1 MAFIRVNT
9 ANWTD
14 TVRVILTIFPLQ
26 PLEVKIVVSSVQLTS
41 PSVSGCCRPTL
52 HDRVFN
58 SDGLSPLVTK
68 ECGGSGV
75 VAPAPHQ
82 VEDGVLH
89 TAPTGG
95 VADH

>member
-1 MAFIRVNT
+1 MLAL
-9 ANWTD
+9 
-14 TVRVILTIFPLQ
+14 LTLLTQ
-26 PLEVKIVVSSVQLTS
+26 HDCVSHDDG
-41 PSVSGCCRPTL
+41 VSTL
-52 HDRVFN
+52 VA
-58 SDGLSPLVTK
+58 K

-75 VAPAPHQ
+75 VAPAPRQ